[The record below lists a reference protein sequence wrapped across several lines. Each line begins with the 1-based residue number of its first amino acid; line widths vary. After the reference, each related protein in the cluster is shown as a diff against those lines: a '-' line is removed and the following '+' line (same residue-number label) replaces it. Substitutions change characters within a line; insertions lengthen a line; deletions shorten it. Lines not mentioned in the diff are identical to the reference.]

1 MFAVTSADRDTR
13 PPPDVPDAMTAL
25 SVIVPFYNAERFVP
39 TAIESLRVNWFD
51 GAEFVLVEDGSN
63 DGTRHALEGQAAT
76 LPGARIV
83 PLERNVGLASARN
96 AGLDA
101 ASGRYV
107 CFYDADDWL
116 APGYL
121 AQLHA
126 AIVEL
131 DCDFVRTDHVQV
143 TGQTRRVWRSPESR
157 RNRPL
162 PPRDSIL
169 PVTRPAGI
177 DYPYSWAG
185 VFDTTRVPP
194 DVLRFSPG
202 LRTAE
207 DRPWIWRLYLNTES
221 HAVVGLSGLFYRRE
235 VPGSLTQIGDE
246 RQLDFLDAFDIAI
259 DAVQRDRDGDR
270 YLPKVVRA
278 FCGVIA
284 HQVRTGRRFP
294 KELRAELY
302 RRSGA
307 ALAALPEDLVRRTL
321 RDMADRRALLLWLL
335 QVRYGGAAA

>member
-1 MFAVTSADRDTR
+1 
-13 PPPDVPDAMTAL
+13 MTAL
-25 SVIVPFYNAERFVP
+25 SVVVPFFNAERFVP
-39 TAIESLRVNWFD
+39 TAIASLRRNWFD
-51 GAEFVLVEDGSN
+51 GIEYVLVEDGST
-63 DGTRHALEGQAAT
+63 DGTRVALEDEAES

-107 CFYDADDWL
+107 SFFDADDWL

-126 AIVEL
+126 AVVRL
-131 DCDFVRTDHVQV
+131 GCDFVRTDHIQV
-143 TGQTRRVWRSPESR
+143 TGQTRRIWRSPESR
-157 RNRPL
+157 RDQPFS
-162 PPRDSIL
+162 PRDSIL

-185 VFDTTRVPP
+185 ILDTSRVPP

-221 HAVVGLSGLFYRRE
+221 HAVVGLAGLFYRRE

-246 RQLDFLDAFDIAI
+246 RQLDFLRAFEIAFD
-259 DAVQRDRDGDR
+259 AVARDPDGDR
-270 YLPKVVRA
+270 YLPKLARA
-278 FCGVIA
+278 FCGVVA
-284 HQVRTGRRFP
+284 SHLQRDRRFP
-294 KELRAELY
+294 KELREELH
-302 RRSGA
+302 RRSAA
-307 ALAALPEDLVRRTL
+307 ALAGLPQDLVHRTL
-321 RDMADRRALLLWLL
+321 RDMADRRAIRLWLL
-335 QVRYGGAAA
+335 RARYGRAAA